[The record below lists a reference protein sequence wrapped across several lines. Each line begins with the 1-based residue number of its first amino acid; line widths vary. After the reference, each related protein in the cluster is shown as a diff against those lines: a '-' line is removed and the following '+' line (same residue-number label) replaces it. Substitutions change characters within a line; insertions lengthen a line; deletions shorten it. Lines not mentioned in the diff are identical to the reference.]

1 MKDLLKTSWSI
12 ATGFFSE
19 KTLVAFLVLG
29 VLLGG
34 TVIAEG
40 VLAQSNLAAIQG
52 GTGSGSGG
60 SSGGGGG
67 LEYPEREAEVPSP
80 EEDVPDA
87 YAKGSA
93 YTLQNIVDILGEI
106 RDFVLIVGIIFI
118 VIMIVWAGIQYVTA
132 GGDEEKQ
139 EAAKRKIVGALIGAA
154 IILAAFA
161 LIATIRNLVESRSL
175 V

>member
-1 MKDLLKTSWSI
+1 MKDLLKTSWDT
-12 ATGFFSE
+12 ATGFFS
-19 KTLVAFLVLG
+19 KKALVAFLLLG
-29 VLLGG
+29 ILLGG
-34 TVIAEG
+34 TVLAQG
-40 VLAQSNLAAIQG
+40 VLAQS
-52 GTGSGSGG
+52 SGG
-60 SSGGGGG
+60 N
-67 LEYPEREAEVPSP
+67 LEYPEQEAEVPQP
-80 EEDVPDA
+80 EKDVPDA

-93 YTLQNIVDILGEI
+93 YTLQNIVDILGEV
-106 RDFVLIVGIIFI
+106 RDFILIVGIIFI

-139 EAAKRKIVGALIGAA
+139 EAAKQKVVGALIGAA